1 MVWRQLK
8 LQAQHLNIY
17 TSQLAKAVEL
27 IRNVCDQ
34 KITKK
39 NLENYVLH
47 VMKEQNALRQ
57 MFHYHML
64 DNEIKPQVID
74 LSGNNDSVGSE
85 DELV

>member
-8 LQAQHLNIY
+8 LQAQRLNIY
-17 TSQLAKAVEL
+17 TRQLAKAVEL

-57 MFHYHML
+57 MFHYHIL
-64 DNEIKPQVID
+64 DNEIKP
-74 LSGNNDSVGSE
+74 
-85 DELV
+85 